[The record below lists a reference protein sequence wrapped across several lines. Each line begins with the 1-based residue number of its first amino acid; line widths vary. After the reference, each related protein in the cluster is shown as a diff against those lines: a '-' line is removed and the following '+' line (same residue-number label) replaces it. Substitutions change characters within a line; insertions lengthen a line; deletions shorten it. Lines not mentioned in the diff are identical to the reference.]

1 MRRIVK
7 VGLDTDEKARRASFL
22 MLRAFEEGDERKS
35 SFVFPNLVFK
45 LKAGIN
51 LEKSSA
57 NYDLYKKSLSVTAK
71 KMIPT
76 YFNCDSISNKE
87 FLAENIGIMGC
98 RTRVASNINGQL
110 GAFNRGNVAS
120 VTLNLVQLAYLAERN
135 IKKFYKLLEENLED
149 AKQAMKE
156 EAARVPKTGKTADI
170 IRAQCQCYF
179 NFFDRVIGE
188 GAHEEMFQ
196 GKISLN
202 ACLDAAD
209 ELLKFENDE
218 ATKLN
223 GRYSEYTIQQH
234 GNRQQRRN
242 YNKQHGKKQNK
253 GNVTYYRNGN
263 R

>member
-1 MRRIVK
+1 MMKKNVVSRLLCA
-7 VGLDTDEKARRASFL
+7 GLSASM
-22 MLRAFEEGDERKS
+22 MLSMGAVAFADDDWTIDVE
-35 SFVFPNLVFK
+35 
-45 LKAGIN
+45 
-51 LEKSSA
+51 
-57 NYDLYKKSLSVTAK
+57 
-71 KMIPT
+71 
-76 YFNCDSISNKE
+76 
-87 FLAENIGIMGC
+87 
-98 RTRVASNINGQL
+98 
-110 GAFNRGNVAS
+110 
-120 VTLNLVQLAYLAERN
+120 
-135 IKKFYKLLEENLED
+135 
-149 AKQAMKE
+149 AMKE